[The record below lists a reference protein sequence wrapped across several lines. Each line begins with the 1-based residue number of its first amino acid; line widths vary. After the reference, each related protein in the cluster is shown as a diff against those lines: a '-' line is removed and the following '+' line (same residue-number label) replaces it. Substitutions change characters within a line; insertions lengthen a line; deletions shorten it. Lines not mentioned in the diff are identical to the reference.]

1 MMRYRPQFGAAMG
14 QEITL
19 TQFEESDFIAFR
31 QKLAQETAL
40 LKQMIEQR
48 SLSNQ
53 PPVAGFEI
61 EAWLVDE
68 AMRPSP
74 VNKQYLELLNDPL
87 ASAELAKFNFE
98 LNCDPA
104 PLTGNV
110 LSHLHAQLE
119 RTWQNASRHAEA
131 MNHNAMMI
139 GILPT
144 LAQSDLHLGNMSD
157 MHRYRALNEQI
168 LQARGKPIH
177 IDING
182 AEHLKFD
189 HHDVMIESATT
200 SFQTHIQL
208 SQDLAHH
215 FYNASVIA
223 SAAVVAISANSPF
236 LFGKELW
243 HETRIPLFEQ
253 AAETGGYDGAAGGP
267 LHRVSI
273 GSGYMRQSVLECFE
287 ENQAH
292 FPVLLPVNLNTDI
305 ERFAHLRLHNGT
317 IWRWNRPL
325 IGFDADGT
333 PHLRIE
339 HRTPASGPTPVDA
352 IANAAFYF
360 GLAQNICEH
369 VQDHGLP
376 LAFSEAKDN
385 FYHAARHG
393 LDSTIIWFDGSRHRI
408 EHLLRTELLPRAVEG
423 LQSFGVNASDI
434 EDYLDIIRQRLANKQ
449 NGSDWQRRFAK
460 EHHRDFVEM
469 TRTYLKNQN
478 SGKPVSEWQ

>member
-1 MMRYRPQFGAAMG
+1 MG

-31 QKLAQETAL
+31 QKIAQETAL
-40 LKQMIEQR
+40 LKRMFER
-48 SLSNQ
+48 KLFSNR
-53 PPVAGFEI
+53 PAVAGFEI
-61 EAWLVDE
+61 EAWLVDK
-68 AMRPSP
+68 AMRPAP
-74 VNKQYLELLNDPL
+74 VNKQFLESLNDPL

-98 LNCDPA
+98 LNCDP
-104 PLTGNV
+104 V
-110 LSHLHAQLE
+110 SLSGKVFSQLHSQLE
-119 RTWQNASRHAEA
+119 RTWQNAGRHADSI
-131 MNHNAMMI
+131 NHSTIIMI

-157 MHRYRALNEQI
+157 MHRYWALNEQI
-168 LQARGKPIH
+168 LHARGMPIH

-182 AEHLKFD
+182 VEHLKFD

-208 SQDLAHH
+208 PQDLAHH
-215 FYNASVIA
+215 FYNASLIA

-253 AAETGGYDGAAGGP
+253 AAETGGYDGAARGP
-267 LHRVSI
+267 LHRVSF
-273 GSGYMRQSVLECFE
+273 GSGYMRQSALECFE
-287 ENQAH
+287 ENLAH
-292 FPVLLPVNLNTDI
+292 FPPLLPVNLNADT
-305 ERFAHLRLHNGT
+305 EQFAHLRLHNGT

-333 PHLRIE
+333 PHIRIE
-339 HRTPASGPTPVDA
+339 HRTPASGPTPLDA

-360 GLAQNICEH
+360 GLAQNLCEH
-369 VQDHGLP
+369 VLDHGLP
-376 LAFSEAKDN
+376 LAFPVAKDN

-393 LDSTIIWFDGSRHRI
+393 LDSTIVWFDGSKHRTD
-408 EHLLRTELLPRAVEG
+408 HLMRTELLPRARKG
-423 LQSFGVNASDI
+423 LQTFGVNTSDI
-434 EDYLDIIRQRLANKQ
+434 DDYLGVIRQRLANKQ
-449 NGSDWQRRFAK
+449 NGCSWQRRFAQ
-460 EHHRDFVEM
+460 EHHRDFAEM
-469 TRTYLKNQN
+469 TRTYLKNQD